1 MRAGGGYRFGQIDGY
16 FTAVL
21 AEAYVLAIELFR
33 STEARFQTART
44 ELSMGEIEHARGDTG
59 SAAAY
64 LRSAHAAF
72 VALRVPRHVG
82 LAERLAGELGVTIEG

>member
-1 MRAGGGYRFGQIDGY
+1 
-16 FTAVL
+16 
-21 AEAYVLAIELFR
+21 
-33 STEARFQTART
+33 
-44 ELSMGEIEHARGDTG
+44 MGEIEHARGDTG

>member
-1 MRAGGGYRFGQIDGY
+1 MAGESSNFHFSPVRA
-16 FTAVL
+16 
-21 AEAYVLAIELFR
+21 R
-33 STEARFQTART
+33 STMSRSRPARA
-44 ELSMGEIEHARGDTG
+44 SG